1 MTDFTSSATS
11 LRAGVM
17 GWPISHSLSPVLHGH
32 WLQRY
37 GIAGSYEAIP
47 VRSEELPAAL
57 ERLRKEGYRGTNL
70 TVPHK
75 EAAMALVDEI
85 DDTARRIGAV
95 NTLVLQDDGRLTG
108 TNTDAYGLIE
118 NIRAA
123 VPDALDTRFGG
134 RPVVILGA
142 GGAARAA
149 LVGLADCGIS
159 EIRIVNRTRARAEAL
174 AELID
179 DPEINIQAMDWGDAA
194 AALEG
199 AGLLVNTT
207 VLGMTGQ
214 APLALDLAALP
225 GDAVVNDI
233 VYAPLETELLA
244 AARVRGNPGVGGLG
258 MLLHQARAGFRAWF
272 GVDPVVDDELRNAV
286 LAAR

>member
-1 MTDFTSSATS
+1 
-11 LRAGVM
+11 
-17 GWPISHSLSPVLHGH
+17 
-32 WLQRY
+32 
-37 GIAGSYEAIP
+37 
-47 VRSEELPAAL
+47 
-57 ERLRKEGYRGTNL
+57 
-70 TVPHK
+70 
-75 EAAMALVDEI
+75 
-85 DDTARRIGAV
+85 
-95 NTLVLQDDGRLTG
+95 
-108 TNTDAYGLIE
+108 
-118 NIRAA
+118 
-123 VPDALDTRFGG
+123 
-134 RPVVILGA
+134 
-142 GGAARAA
+142 
-149 LVGLADCGIS
+149 
-159 EIRIVNRTRARAEAL
+159 
-174 AELID
+174 
-179 DPEINIQAMDWGDAA
+179 MDWGDAA

-225 GDAVVNDI
+225 ADAVVNDI